1 MAIAASGAIS
11 LGTSAGTDRSI
22 SAEFGGTTPHALSE
36 YYGDGNAPAS
46 SGAISFSDFHGTSA
60 ALTLKTYGKV
70 IDVNN
75 NSTSYSGSLSATVA
89 AGDVIVIA
97 KVTGFGDYARGSTT
111 IQSIS
116 STVISHNQAWYN
128 PIYGHTTFEKVTAT
142 ASASSISVSCSEGS
156 SNRQGMYV
164 FAWLIGGGATHD
176 DTATSAST
184 GTLTVDTGEDGAI
197 VVGSAYTDD
206 AYAIPNLNNTD
217 FETTFNRD
225 MHVWAGHA
233 VQSGTAATYSMTVS
247 TTGTNNRIWSFIKA

>member
-1 MAIAASGAIS
+1 MALQSSGQIS
-11 LGTSAGTDRSI
+11 LNDIHVEAGGTSGTEAQINDADIRGLI
-22 SAEFGGTTPHALSE
+22 GK
-36 YYGDGNAPAS
+36 S
-46 SGAISFSDFHGTSA
+46 SGAQSLFSEFYGASA
-60 ALTLKTYGKV
+60 AITLKTYGKV
-70 IDVNN
+70 IDTNGNN
-75 NSTSYSGSLSATVA
+75 TSYSGSLSASVA

-97 KVTGFGDYARGSTT
+97 KVTGFGAYARGSTT
-111 IQSIS
+111 IQGIS
-116 STVISHNQAWYN
+116 STVLSHNVAWYN

-142 ASASSISVSCSEGS
+142 TSASSISVSCSEGG

-206 AYAIPNLNNTD
+206 AYAMPNLNGTD

-225 MHVWAGHA
+225 MHVWVGHL
-233 VQSGTAATYSMTVS
+233 VQSGTAATASMTVATS
-247 TTGTNNRIWSFIKA
+247 GTNNRIWSFIKA